1 MDEKD
6 VKIENLEKQVQE
18 MRETEKEFEKR
29 LTLLER
35 NTAVSEEQI
44 KMIYKILNEIKDSIA
59 SIAKKLDVIEQEPG
73 KEASQIKVSVIASF
87 FSAIAG
93 AIAAL
98 LLKK

>member
-6 VKIENLEKQVQE
+6 VRIENLEKQVQE

-59 SIAKKLDVIEQEPG
+59 SIAKKLDAIEQEPA
-73 KEASQIKVSVIASF
+73 KEASQIKVSVIVSF
-87 FSAIAG
+87 LSAL
-93 AIAAL
+93 AATAVTL
-98 LLKK
+98 IFKK

>member
-6 VKIENLEKQVQE
+6 VKIENLEKQLSEVKE
-18 MRETEKEFEKR
+18 NEKDFEKR
-29 LTLLER
+29 LTLLEK

-59 SIAKKLDVIEQEPG
+59 SIANKLDVIEQEPG
-73 KEASQIKVSVIASF
+73 QEAKQIKVSVIASF

-93 AIAAL
+93 AVAVL
-98 LLKK
+98 LFKK

>member
-6 VKIENLEKQVQE
+6 VKIENLQRQLAELKENEKD
-18 MRETEKEFEKR
+18 FEKR

-44 KMIYKILNEIKDSIA
+44 KMIYKILNEIKDSIGNI
-59 SIAKKLDVIEQEPG
+59 SNKLDTLEQEPG
-73 KEASQIKVSVIASF
+73 KEAKQIKVSVIASF
-87 FSAIAG
+87 LSAVAG
-93 AIAAL
+93 AVAVL

>member
-6 VKIENLEKQVQE
+6 VRIENLERQLSEVKE
-18 MRETEKEFEKR
+18 NEKDFEKR

-59 SIAKKLDVIEQEPG
+59 SIAKKLDVIEQEPA

-87 FSAIAG
+87 LSAVAG
-93 AIAAL
+93 AVAVL
-98 LLKK
+98 LFKN